1 MRVLLVWVAV
11 MLGPAAVTAEQW
23 LPQCAPE
30 KSELV
35 RSALRK
41 RAPLEDPRAIQGDEA
56 AELLYLLLAAEM
68 FRETGDALPGLP
80 FPLSSPLNRAASE
93 AYGDYVKG
101 LDMHA
106 SFMRVYQVHGLLALY
121 ALIAIRGQM
130 LPPESVAVLK
140 EAGYQTEFL
149 GQGDIEQYARLRM
162 REPAGIEA
170 RVRALLDTRQIRYF
184 TNVIH
189 LRLAELMPES
199 LQEVERFVESVEE
212 RPVLRALAAK
222 TFLYLVGS
230 KKHEEIVL
238 EKSEHAAMPA
248 YKRLMKPALRPC
260 LMNRGYVFNTS
271 GVNPSGGR

>member
-1 MRVLLVWVAV
+1 MRAYLLYVAVLLGPVAA
-11 MLGPAAVTAEQW
+11 MAEERHP
-23 LPQCAPE
+23 LCAPE

-35 RSALRK
+35 RSAIRS
-41 RAPLEDPRAIQGDEA
+41 RVPLKDPKAIQGDEA
-56 AELLYLLLAAEM
+56 AELLYLLLAAET

-80 FPLSSPLNRAASE
+80 FPLSSPLNRAASA
-93 AYGDYVKG
+93 AYGDYVQG

-106 SFMRVYQVHGLLALY
+106 SFMQIFPSHRLMAHR

-130 LPPESVAVLK
+130 LPQESVEALK
-140 EAGYQTEFL
+140 AAGYRTDFL

-162 REPAGIEA
+162 REPAEIGE
-170 RVRALLDTRQIRYF
+170 RVRALLDTRERHYF

-199 LQEVERFVESVEE
+199 LEEVERFVDNIEE

-230 KKHEEIVL
+230 KKHEEIL
-238 EKSEHAAMPA
+238 LAKSEHVAMRA
-248 YKRLMKPALRPC
+248 YERLMKPALRPC

-271 GVNPSGGR
+271 VISPM